1 MRHARRC
8 FSRLSPFPHLLAT
21 LKKMRRYVHRL
32 DQALPS
38 SVSSSSGTSAY
49 VFVVWLAGRSALC
62 TSSVVFVFLRS
73 CSRVASFTVHSFSAS
88 HGGVAAHIA
97 WSIPLLNSL
106 AICLFLCRPSAFLMS
121 THLTPVD
128 RRPLLSVA
136 WVYSTFLS
144 SATFFLSN
152 LSSVPWQN
160 ALILKNAIV
169 FS

>member
-8 FSRLSPFPHLLAT
+8 SPRLSPFPHLLAT

-73 CSRVASFTVHSFSAS
+73 CSRVASFTVH
-88 HGGVAAHIA
+88 IA
-97 WSIPLLNSL
+97 WSIPSLNSL
-106 AICLFLCRPSAFLMS
+106 AICLLLCRPSAFLMS
-121 THLTPVD
+121 THLVHVG

-144 SATFFLSN
+144 SATFFLST
-152 LSSVPWQN
+152 LSSVVPWQN